1 VTTSLWSLLALF
13 GIGAIAGF
21 FNVFAG
27 GGSTITLP
35 ALIFMGLDST
45 LANGTNRVGIVMQN
59 VAAVLSFRREGQSD
73 ARRSLTLAAWTLPG
87 AIAGAAVALR
97 ITDALFQRVL
107 GVVMIAVIASMFASP
122 TSRTA
127 DAAPR
132 RSWLVYPA
140 MFALGFYGGFIQVGV
155 GFAMMAAL
163 FHLEGASLVRV
174 NMHKVFIV
182 FVYTLPALAIF
193 AWSGN
198 VDWIIG
204 IVLGAGT
211 SCGAWWG
218 ARLAVRRG
226 DRLIRLVLVAAI
238 IVMALKLLGAF

>member
-1 VTTSLWSLLALF
+1 MLF
-13 GIGAIAGF
+13 GVGVVAGF

-59 VAAVLSFRREGQSD
+59 LAAVLSFRNEGHSEM
-73 ARRSLTLAAWTLPG
+73 RRSLTLAAWTLPG
-87 AIAGAAVALR
+87 AIAGAIFALE
-97 ITDALFQRVL
+97 INDALFERIL
-107 GVVMIAVIASMFASP
+107 AIVMIAVVASMFASP
-122 TSRTA
+122 VTRG
-127 DAAPR
+127 AAGPHG

-140 MFALGFYGGFIQVGV
+140 MFAIGFYGGFIQVGV
-155 GFAMMAAL
+155 GFALMATL

-182 FVYTLPALAIF
+182 FIYTLPALAIF

-204 IVLGAGT
+204 LVLAAGT

-226 DRLIRLVLVAAI
+226 DRLIRFVLVGAI